1 MEKKL
6 KALRVPWLCE
16 KELNASIPNVKV
28 KKIYIDVCSWAP
40 PFEHTLTKS
49 QYAFLTNCVQ
59 QDPQQQDPDH
69 EDPNTTGRGGQAAVG
84 GRMR

>member
-1 MEKKL
+1 MG
-6 KALRVPWLCE
+6 
-16 KELNASIPNVKV
+16 S
-28 KKIYIDVCSWAP
+28 

-84 GRMR
+84 GRMRSFRSV